1 MKNLKK
7 LMSVILTVAML
18 MSLVV
23 STSAATFT
31 DVKETNSA
39 YEAIEVLAA
48 LDILEGKEAGNF
60 DPDANIKRSEFAAV
74 ICRAMNAEAAAA
86 GSAGVKFND
95 VAANHWAAGYIN
107 WAADAG
113 IVNGRGNGAFDPDAN
128 VTYQE
133 AVKMIVA
140 ALGFAP
146 LAENRGGYPT
156 GYMAIAN
163 TYGIQNGVAMT
174 PATGAASRAGVAQ
187 LVYNSFDAPLMDAA
201 FITLSG
207 DDEYKIYDGGKAAD
221 YERRTLLSQYHDI
234 YKIKATVED
243 TYRTDSSLIRNGNKK
258 IALKVANNGFYKFD
272 ASDIANEL
280 ALTVTTLGDGSK
292 VYTFNALIND
302 DAALNMLGYTVNAYV
317 TYNED
322 GENEILAIVPDTK
335 SIEVITIDNIGAAVD
350 EFSVATVGTDKV
362 VTFEYW
368 ENADDNKTT
377 TVKFADATAV
387 EVYLNGKTAGVIDGG
402 VDTLGELDD
411 YNTVT
416 LLVNKADGLVS
427 KMMLT
432 KYEYAIVEEID
443 ADTMVLSCAGS
454 NEYTLNPEDHDDD
467 FVCNIYKDGEL
478 VTFADIAEGDM
489 LNIVADAASSEDW
502 TFADIYVT
510 NEVIEASV
518 DETRIENGEAVYTI
532 DGNDYTLADGA
543 LIGGLKAGASGVF
556 YLTIDGYIYD
566 ADLTRATTGNYA
578 FIVDIAKD
586 EGSFGSVWQIK
597 LLTKDNEKV
606 TMDIKASGVRLTA
619 PAGILDKAY
628 DSENVKEAAQD
639 APFAAIRALIKT
651 WNSGTSTWDP
661 VTVDPDYL
669 YKRFV
674 TFKDNGS
681 EITELTFATNTS
693 SDKVFNYDDVA
704 DASKYNDKTN
714 RFAGLSLLDNTVIF
728 NAPVEAGAINED
740 KIQVYTVSSLDA
752 DASYNGFV
760 FDVDADRAIGA
771 ALITNSMGF
780 AGKANALAV
789 ARSTSVG
796 LDAAGNSANI
806 INFFQAGE
814 LKSLAEANE
823 GYIGAYDYADLSA
836 GDVFQYT
843 TNAAGEIND
852 LDIVLDVQDEV
863 VDGSG
868 VVTTEA
874 YSKAKLLKTS
884 DGTTVEY
891 SVGVVTDITG
901 AYIDLATGDSYGWDL
916 DANGTNVLFDT
927 TKAIRNA
934 FKGYSSTSYIKKA
947 KVESSKYTSDYYV
960 VLVKAD
966 DGVVVEVVTYKYAEV
981 ETGIATSTVDASFG
995 TGVTLD

>member
-60 DPDANIKRSEFAAV
+60 DPEANIKRSEFAAV
-74 ICRAMNAEAAAA
+74 ICRAMNAEAAAT

-140 ALGFAP
+140 AMGFAP

-187 LVYNSFDAPLMDAA
+187 LVYNAFDAPLMDAA

-234 YKIKATVED
+234 YKIKAVVLD
-243 TYRTDSSLIRNGNKK
+243 TYRTDDSLIRNGKK
-258 IALKVANNGFYKFD
+258 SIELKVANNGFYKFD
-272 ASDIANEL
+272 AADIANEI
-280 ALTVTTLGDGSK
+280 ALSYDEDTK
-292 VYTFNALIND
+292 VYSFKALIND
-302 DAALNMLGYTVNAYV
+302 DTALDMLGYTVNAYV

-335 SIEVITIDNIGAAVD
+335 SVEVIAINNIGAVVD
-350 EFSVATVGTDKV
+350 EYAIEDGEV
-362 VTFEYW
+362 VFEYW
-368 ENADDNKTT
+368 ENLDDNKTT
-377 TVKFADATAV
+377 TVKFAAPASV
-387 EVYLNGKTAGVIDGG
+387 KVYNNGKEAGVIAGG
-402 VDTLGELDD
+402 IDELSELVDFSSL
-411 YNTVT
+411 T
-416 LLVNKADGLVS
+416 LLVNKADGKVYN
-427 KMMLT
+427 MMLS

-443 ADTMVLSCAGS
+443 EDAMILACAGS
-454 NEYTLNPEDHDDD
+454 KEYTLNPEDHDDD

-478 VTFADIAEGDM
+478 VTFAEIAEGDM
-489 LNIVADAASSEDW
+489 LNIVADADSSEDW

-510 NEVIEASV
+510 NEVVEAAIA
-518 DETRIENGEAVYTI
+518 ETRIENGETVYTI
-532 DGNDYTLADGA
+532 DGNDYWIADGA
-543 LIGGLKAGASGVF
+543 LVGALKAGASGAF

-566 ADLTRATTGNYA
+566 ADLTRSTIGNYA
-578 FIVDIAKD
+578 FIIDVA
-586 EGSFGSVWQIK
+586 ETTSGFGSVWQIK

-606 TMDIKASGVRLTA
+606 TLDARNSGVRFTA

-628 DSENVKEAAQD
+628 DTVNVKKEDLD
-639 APFAAIRALIKT
+639 APFEAIEALVDAT
-651 WNSGTSTWDP
+651 P
-661 VTVDPDYL
+661 VDADDL

-674 TFKDNGS
+674 TFKANDS
-681 EITELTFATNTS
+681 ELTELSFAVNTS
-693 SDKVFNYDDVA
+693 SDKVFNYNVIDDG
-704 DASKYNDKTN
+704 SKYNDKTN
-714 RFAGLSLLDNTVIF
+714 RFAGLSLLENTVIF
-728 NAPVEAGAINED
+728 NAPVEAGAINTD
-740 KIQVYTVSSLDA
+740 KIQVYTVNSLDS
-752 DASYNGFV
+752 DALYNGFV

-789 ARSTSVG
+789 VRSVSVG
-796 LDAAGNSANI
+796 LNAAGDDSANI

-814 LKSLAEANE
+814 LKSLPQANE
-823 GYIGAYDYADLSA
+823 GFIGAYDYSDLTA

-852 LDIVLDVQDEV
+852 LDLVLNMNSDL
-863 VDGSG
+863 
-868 VVTTEA
+868 A
-874 YSKAKLLKTS
+874 KAKLVKTA
-884 DGTTVEY
+884 DGTTVKY
-891 SVGVVTDITG
+891 SVGVVADVTG
-901 AYIDLATGDSYGWDL
+901 AYIDLATGESYGWDL
-916 DANGTNVLFDT
+916 DDNGTNVLFDT
-927 TKAIRNA
+927 AKSVSKAI
-934 FKGYSSTSYIKKA
+934 KGYSSTTYIKKA
-947 KVESSKYTSDYYV
+947 KVADSKYTSDVYV
-960 VLVKAD
+960 VLVKTD
-966 DGVVVEVVTYKYAEV
+966 DGVVTEVVTYKYAKV
-981 ETGIATSTVDASFG
+981 EGGIATATVDANFG
-995 TGVTLD
+995 TAVVVD